1 MLKKNALNDKQL
13 DKVRGGLAVP
23 YFDKTQEFNLDA
35 SDTEP
40 NNKSTK
46 SQYVQNSTIEQKFKM

>member
-1 MLKKNALNDKQL
+1 MLKKNTLTEEQL
-13 DKVRGGLAVP
+13 DIVRGGLAVP

-40 NNKSTK
+40 KNKSTK
-46 SQYVQNSTIEQKFKM
+46 SQYVQNSTKEQKFIL